1 MSYETY
7 IEKCKAP
14 KAKAKVHNIVH
25 HLLLGIRQNYTS
37 QYLADRLNQFKIYTL
52 MSKAWTANSVQM
64 QLLKMKRLDADSS
77 LAWGFAHALST
88 GLANE
93 DDRELLASRVR

>member
-1 MSYETY
+1 MSYDAY

-25 HLLLGIRQNYTS
+25 HLLIGIRKGYTS
-37 QYLADRLNQFKIYTL
+37 QYLADRLNQFKVYTL
-52 MSKAWTANSVQM
+52 MAKHWTANSVQM
-64 QLLKMKRLDADSS
+64 QLLKMKRFDNDSS

-88 GLANE
+88 GLATE
-93 DDRELLASRVR
+93 DDLELLASRVR